1 LRNRSP
7 VLLNQPSWHEP
18 TFLEA
23 ADETAAVGGDP
34 CSAQEAVGADLPD
47 PQERLAGV
55 GHSQGVHRSG
65 ETRRQAALKEAREEA
80 GLVGRVIG
88 GAIGM
93 YDYDKRGA
101 TYTVA
106 VYMMEVLEVRSTWLE
121 KSWRER
127 RWHSLERAAL
137 LLKGHPVRS
146 ILKRVNRLL

>member
-1 LRNRSP
+1 MSP
-7 VLLNQPSWHEP
+7 PSSKRP
-18 TFLEA
+18 TKPRQS
-23 ADETAAVGGDP
+23 AVIPVRRRKQSVQICLIRRRGSRAWGIPKGFID
-34 CSAQEAVGADLPD
+34 
-47 PQERLAGV
+47 R
-55 GHSQGVHRSG
+55 G